1 MDMAKLTPTEIGAII
16 GFVIGLIL
24 LLIFY
29 LAGYAEY
36 SKCLFSIWPGTSL
49 QPGTVCLR
57 YISLLPLILAI
68 TGIILGYVIKKIK
81 DKKEDKAYFQ
91 SYES

>member
-1 MDMAKLTPTEIGAII
+1 MKPTEIGAII

-24 LLIFY
+24 LLVFY
-29 LAGYAEY
+29 LAGYAES
-36 SKCLFSIWPGTSL
+36 SKCLFSIGPGTNL
-49 QPGTVCLR
+49 QPGKACLR

-68 TGIILGYVIKKIK
+68 LGIILGYIIKKIK
-81 DKKEDKAYFQ
+81 EKKEEKAYFD